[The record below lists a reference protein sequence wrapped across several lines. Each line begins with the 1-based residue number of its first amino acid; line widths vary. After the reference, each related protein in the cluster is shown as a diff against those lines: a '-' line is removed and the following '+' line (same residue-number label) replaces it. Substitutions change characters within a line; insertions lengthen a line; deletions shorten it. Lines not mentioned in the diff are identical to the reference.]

1 MRIAVLSDIH
11 ANVLALEA
19 AYSDIKKQNTD
30 LIVFLGDLVMTGPR
44 PSEAFNLLKE
54 INPFIW
60 LQGNTDNWLE
70 EINNEFVPKNDNEAF
85 CKVLRDY
92 SFQYLNTIN
101 IEEIISKPI
110 KKEFVYGD
118 TLITFCHGSP
128 TSFSQ
133 AILMN
138 TDKEK
143 MNTIISSTN
152 ASIICCG
159 HTHIKTNIRY
169 KSISIINFGS
179 ISIPGNDYSKMARYG
194 IIEIDDNDKI
204 SFEFKE
210 VWFDIDMLFRDMKER
225 KFPGLDRLKEK
236 YSY

>member
-19 AYSDIKKQNTD
+19 VFSDIKKQNIDST
-30 LIVFLGDLVMTGPR
+30 VFLGDLVMTGPR
-44 PSEAFNLLKE
+44 PNEAFNLLKD

-70 EINNEFVPKNDNEAF
+70 EINNDFIPKNDNEAF
-85 CKVLRDY
+85 CKILRDY
-92 SFQYLNTIN
+92 SFSYLNNSN
-101 IEEIISKPI
+101 IEEIIRKPI
-110 KKEFVYGD
+110 MQEFVYGN
-118 TLITFCHGSP
+118 TLIMFCHGSP
-128 TSFSQ
+128 ISFSQ

-143 MNTIISSTN
+143 MDAIISSTR
-152 ASIICCG
+152 ASVICCG

-169 KSISIINFGS
+169 KNTSIINFGS

-194 IIEIDDNDKI
+194 IIEIDDNDRI
-204 SFEFKE
+204 SFDFKE
-210 VWFDIDMLFRDMKER
+210 VQFDIEMLFRDMKER
-225 KFPGLDRLKEK
+225 QFPGLDRLKEK
-236 YSY
+236 YFY

>member
-19 AYSDIKKQNTD
+19 VYSDIKKQNID
-30 LIVFLGDLVMTGPR
+30 LTVFLGDLVMTGPR
-44 PSEAFNLLKE
+44 PNEALTLLKE

-70 EINNEFVPKNDNEAF
+70 EITNNFVPKNDNEAF
-85 CKVLRDY
+85 CKILRDY

-101 IEEIISKPI
+101 VEEIIKKPI
-110 KKEFVYGD
+110 MQEFVHGN
-118 TLITFCHGSP
+118 TLIMFCHGSP
-128 TSFSQ
+128 ICFSQ

-143 MNTIISSTN
+143 MDAIISSTN
-152 ASIICCG
+152 ASVICCG
-159 HTHIKTNIRY
+159 HTHTKTNIRY
-169 KSISIINFGS
+169 KNTSIINFGS

-194 IIEIDDNDKI
+194 IIEIYDNDRI

-210 VWFDIDMLFRDMKER
+210 VQFDIDMLFRDMKER
-225 KFPGLDRLKEK
+225 QFPGLNRLKEK